1 MLNMSSMKNQQ
12 KAELIEKTILS
23 NYNKY
28 YRLAKSYTHNS
39 DDALDIV
46 QNGAC
51 KAIMSGNKLKNEA
64 FVETWIYRI
73 MLNEIFRFC
82 KTNRNIL
89 IVPQDMAPETGKEDT
104 YENFDLQVALDRL
117 EPKDKSVIILK
128 YFEDMKLSEIAQIL
142 NEKENTIKSRLYRS
156 LDKLKLQLE
165 A

>member
-1 MLNMSSMKNQQ
+1 MSSMKNQQ
-12 KAELIEKTILS
+12 KEELIEKTILT

-142 NEKENTIKSRLYRS
+142 NEKESTIKSRLYRS

>member
-1 MLNMSSMKNQQ
+1 MLLMTSMKIQQ
-12 KAELIEKTILS
+12 KTELIEQTLLT
-23 NYNKY
+23 NYDKY

-51 KAIMSGNKLKNEA
+51 RAIAAGKKMKNES

-82 KTNRNIL
+82 KSNKNIL
-89 IVPQDMAPETGKEDT
+89 IVPQDMAPETGHEDT

-117 EPKDKSVIILK
+117 EPKDKSVVILK
-128 YFEDMKLSEIAQIL
+128 YFEDMKLSEIAL
-142 NEKENTIKSRLYRS
+142 VLDEKENTVKSRLYRS
-156 LDKLKLQLE
+156 LEKLRIQLE
-165 A
+165 S

>member
-1 MLNMSSMKNQQ
+1 MAIKNKQS
-12 KAELIEKTILS
+12 KETLVEEVLVA
-23 NYNKY
+23 NYDKY

-51 KAIMSGNKLKNEA
+51 KAITASKKLKNEA
-64 FVETWIYRI
+64 FAETWIYRI

-82 KTNRNIL
+82 KGNKNIL
-89 IVPQDMAPETGKEDT
+89 ILPQDMTPESGQEDT
-104 YENFDLQVALDRL
+104 YENFDLQVALDKL
-117 EPKDKSVIILK
+117 PPKDKSVIIFK

-142 NEKENTIKSRLYRS
+142 KENENTVKSRLYRS
-156 LDKLKLQLE
+156 LEKLKLQLD

>member
-1 MLNMSSMKNQQ
+1 MSSIKKQQ
-12 KAELIEKTILS
+12 REERIEQTLLT
-23 NYNKY
+23 NYDKY

-51 KAIMSGNKLKNEA
+51 RAIMAGKKLKNEQ

-82 KTNRNIL
+82 KFNKNIL
-89 IVPQDMAPETGKEDT
+89 ILPQDMLPETGHEDT

-117 EPKDKSVIILK
+117 DPKDKLVVILK
-128 YFEDMKLSEIAQIL
+128 YFEDMKLSEIAQVL
-142 NEKENTIKSRLYRS
+142 NEKESTVKSRLYRS
-156 LDKLKLQLE
+156 LEKLKLQLE
-165 A
+165 P

>member
-1 MLNMSSMKNQQ
+1 MSSMKNQQ

>member
-12 KAELIEKTILS
+12 KEELIEKTILT

-142 NEKENTIKSRLYRS
+142 NEKESTIKSRLYRS

>member
-1 MLNMSSMKNQQ
+1 MLNMSSMKKQQ
-12 KAELIEKTILS
+12 KEELIEKTILA

-51 KAIMSGNKLKNEA
+51 KAIISGNKLKNEA

-128 YFEDMKLSEIAQIL
+128 YFEDMKLSEIAQVL
-142 NEKENTIKSRLYRS
+142 NEKENTVKSRLYRS
-156 LDKLKLQLE
+156 LNKLKLQLE
-165 A
+165 V

>member
-1 MLNMSSMKNQQ
+1 MTSMK
-12 KAELIEKTILS
+12 LIEQTLLT
-23 NYNKY
+23 NYDKY

-51 KAIMSGNKLKNEA
+51 RAIKAGKKLKNEA

-82 KTNRNIL
+82 KTNKN
-89 IVPQDMAPETGKEDT
+89 
-104 YENFDLQVALDRL
+104 
-117 EPKDKSVIILK
+117 
-128 YFEDMKLSEIAQIL
+128 QIL
-142 NEKENTIKSRLYRS
+142 LR
-156 LDKLKLQLE
+156 QLSIIMDYS